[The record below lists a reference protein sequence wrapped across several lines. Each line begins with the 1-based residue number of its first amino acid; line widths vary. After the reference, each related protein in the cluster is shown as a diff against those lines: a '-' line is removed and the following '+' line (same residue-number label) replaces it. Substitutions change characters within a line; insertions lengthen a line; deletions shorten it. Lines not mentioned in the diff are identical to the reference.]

1 MSWRKSIP
9 SPVLWVVWL
18 ATRTGLYLHATTP
31 GRIGDVGLYQRWYAC
46 CFSHGT
52 FPVAD
57 PMWQYPPG
65 AALVFWLPGRVP
77 GSYVEHFMFLAIGC
91 DLAITFML
99 CSRARRGGALA
110 GAWYWVCGVP
120 VLGAVTVG
128 RFDVVPVA
136 LSVAALCVTGRGG
149 VRGALIG
156 AGTVIKAWPVTLLAG
171 MAPSQQRRVSAA
183 AVAVLTAVCAIFAS
197 GTASFFAHQN
207 ARGVEIESVAA
218 TPFMIWRQAG
228 WHGTLVYRFGAWQ
241 LSGGHV
247 TLARDASGVGLVLAA
262 AVVIGWRL
270 LVASGRARWRPEF
283 TADAPL
289 AATLLFL
296 VASPVL
302 SPQYLLWVTGL
313 AAACLATGH
322 TTQRQVALAV
332 LATAGLTQLIFPIGW
347 HSLVYGSD
355 VVTGVLAARNV
366 LLAVAAA
373 LSCWRILSVTS
384 PGRKDPCQVAQQ
396 GHRGGQRHVLGDAV
410 AHAVD
415 KPRPLPELKD
425 GLSGRLAGE
434 VRASRPGCCR
444 RRQGARRRAH
454 RSGPCPASCRS
465 HPRSSVSCPA
475 GSSRRRDR
483 RRPVARRRAQALW
496 ASRPAVRPA
505 SRAGRPTVP

>member
-1 MSWRKSIP
+1 MTWRKNIP

-18 ATRTGLYLHATTP
+18 ATRTALYLPATVP

-52 FPVAD
+52 FPSAD

-77 GSYVEHFMFLAIGC
+77 GSYVENFMLLAIGC
-91 DLAITFML
+91 DLAITIML
-99 CSRARRGGALA
+99 YSLARRGGSLA
-110 GAWYWVCGVP
+110 GAWYWVCGMP
-120 VLGAVTVG
+120 LLGSVTVG
-128 RFDVVPVA
+128 RFDVVPVT

-156 AGTVIKAWPVTLLAG
+156 AGAAVKAWPVTLLAG
-171 MAPSQQRRVSAA
+171 MAPGQQRRGVAAAA
-183 AVAVLTAVCAIFAS
+183 AVLAAVCAIFAS
-197 GTASFFAHQN
+197 GTVSFLAHQN

-247 TLARDASGVGLVLAA
+247 ALAWDASRLGLVLAA
-262 AVVIGWRL
+262 AAVIGWRL
-270 LVASGRARWRPEF
+270 LIASGRARWRPEF
-283 TADAPL
+283 AADAPL

-313 AAACLATGH
+313 AAVCLATGP
-322 TTQRQVALAV
+322 TTQRPVALAV
-332 LATAGLTQLIFPIGW
+332 LAAAGLTQVIFPIEW
-347 HSLVYGSD
+347 HSLVSGSD
-355 VVTGVLAARNV
+355 AVTGVLAARNV

-384 PGRKDPCQVAQQ
+384 RPVR
-396 GHRGGQRHVLGDAV
+396 GDAGQV
-410 AHAVD
+410 M
-415 KPRPLPELKD
+415 
-425 GLSGRLAGE
+425 G
-434 VRASRPGCCR
+434 
-444 RRQGARRRAH
+444 
-454 RSGPCPASCRS
+454 
-465 HPRSSVSCPA
+465 PA
-475 GSSRRRDR
+475 G
-483 RRPVARRRAQALW
+483 
-496 ASRPAVRPA
+496 PAPR
-505 SRAGRPTVP
+505 